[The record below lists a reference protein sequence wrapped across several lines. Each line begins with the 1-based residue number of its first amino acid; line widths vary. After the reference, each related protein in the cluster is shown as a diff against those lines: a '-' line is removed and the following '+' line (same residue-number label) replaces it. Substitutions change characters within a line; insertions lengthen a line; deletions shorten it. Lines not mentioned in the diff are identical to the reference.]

1 MTEVVLAIHQRAVA
15 VRPRVLVVDDEPHVL
30 VELSEILGSEFEIL
44 TATDARRA
52 LELVLLEPD
61 LAVVI
66 SDQRMP
72 AMSGDEL
79 LEQVAQTSAATRIML
94 TGFDDPHVLIRAVNR
109 GHIFAYLKKPSDP
122 EQLRATIRQAVEQ
135 YNDARKR
142 AEEQQQL
149 SELLANA
156 SDAIYFKDRDLRYVR
171 GNRACAQLHG
181 LEAEH
186 LLCGKLEA
194 ELNPSEGGGV
204 ELEARQR
211 EVLNGSEAVADHV
224 SCYERDGQTHWLST
238 MHAPLRNAHGEVTGV
253 IGIARNISERKRHEE
268 QLTSQAADLSLVAHY
283 DELTQL
289 PKRELLMDRLGQRLA
304 AQRGGPLALVL
315 IDIDRFRRI
324 NVSFGRDAGDALLF
338 AMVGRLRPLLGTD
351 DTLARLDGNTFAWL
365 ISDARDAPHV
375 ANKLERDVLP
385 RLRAPFNL
393 EETELR
399 VSCRIAI
406 AMGPSDGESAE
417 QLTNHA
423 EAALHKA
430 AVANQPYVFYA
441 PIMNERVAERL
452 ALESRLRR
460 AIENEEFVL
469 HYQPKLELKS
479 GRIVG
484 LEALIRW
491 QDPQHGLIA
500 PNAFIPILEETG
512 LILDVGRWVY
522 RAAAQQYIRWQDQ
535 GIAPPPIAVN
545 VSSLELGQSDFLG
558 ALEHAR
564 SDYPRADAG
573 VELEITES
581 VLMDDLQGN
590 IDKLR
595 SVRERGLR
603 VSIDDFGTGYSSLGY
618 LSRLPI
624 DALKIDRSFV
634 TRMTEDPQDMTIV
647 MMIISLAHALD
658 LKVIA
663 EGPETVQ
670 QAQLLRLLKCDQIQ
684 GFVVARPQPAEQVSA
699 LLGKT
704 LSFAPGPMTVC

>member
-1 MTEVVLAIHQRAVA
+1 VA
-15 VRPRVLVVDDEPHVL
+15 TRPRVLVVDDEEHVL
-30 VELSEILGSEFEIL
+30 FELSELLGQEFDVL
-44 TATDARRA
+44 TTTDAGRA
-52 LELVLLEPD
+52 LEVVRSEAD

-72 AMSGDEL
+72 VITGAEL
-79 LEQVAQTSAATRIML
+79 LERVAESCAATRIML
-94 TGFDDPHVLIRAVNR
+94 SGFDDPEVLIRAVNR
-109 GHIFAYLKKPSDP
+109 GHIFAYLKKSSNPA
-122 EQLRATIRQAVEQ
+122 LVRATVREAAERYATERAQFDEQ
-135 YNDARKR
+135 C
-142 AEEQQQL
+142 QL
-149 SELLANA
+149 SGLLNHA

-171 GNRACAQLHG
+171 ANRACASLHR
-181 LEAEH
+181 LEAAE
-186 LLCGKLEA
+186 LLCGKRET
-194 ELNPSEGGGV
+194 ELGFHRDGAV
-204 ELEARQR
+204 ELEAQQR
-211 EVLNGSEAVADHV
+211 LVLSRNEATTDELTR
-224 SCYERDGQTHWLST
+224 YERDGQTYWLST
-238 MHAPLRNAHGEVTGV
+238 MHAPIRNSRGEVTGV
-253 IGIARNISERKRHEE
+253 VGIARDISERKRHEE
-268 QLTSQAADLSLVAHY
+268 QLTRQAADLSLVSHY

-304 AQRGGPLALVL
+304 AAERGGTLALVL

-338 AMVGRLRPLLGTD
+338 AMVARLRPLLGTD

-365 ISDARDAPHV
+365 ISDARNAPHV
-375 ANKLERDVLP
+375 VNKLERDVLP
-385 RLRAPFNL
+385 RLRAPFTL
-393 EETELR
+393 EDTELR
-399 VSCRIAI
+399 VSCRIAV
-406 AMGPSDGESAE
+406 ALGPSDADSAE
-417 QLTNHA
+417 QLINHA

-491 QDPQHGLIA
+491 QDPQQGLIP
-500 PNAFIPILEETG
+500 PNAFIPVLEETG

-522 RAAAQQYIRWQDQ
+522 RAAAQQHIRWQDQ
-535 GIAPPPIAVN
+535 GLAPPPIAVN
-545 VSSLELGQSDFLG
+545 VSSLELGQSDFLRE
-558 ALEHAR
+558 LEHAR
-564 SDYPRADAG
+564 NDHPRADCG

-603 VSIDDFGTGYSSLGY
+603 VAIDDFGTGYSSLGY

-624 DALKIDRSFV
+624 DALKVDRSFV

-684 GFVVARPQPAEQVSA
+684 GYVVARPQPAEQVAA

-704 LSFAPGPMTVC
+704 LSFAPAPLTT